1 MTTPARFWAVDFHVH
16 TPGSMDARDEDY
28 GTAGDIVSAAIA
40 ASLDAIAITD
50 HNTAAWCD
58 TVTTAAAGKDLIVLP
73 GVEISTTEGHLLGIW
88 EEGTDSSVID
98 DVLVVLGIKTSEGA
112 AVMLRCIVY

>member
-1 MTTPARFWAVDFHVH
+1 
-16 TPGSMDARDEDY
+16 
-28 GTAGDIVSAAIA
+28 
-40 ASLDAIAITD
+40 
-50 HNTAAWCD
+50 
-58 TVTTAAAGKDLIVLP
+58 LP

>member
-73 GVEISTTEGHLLGIW
+73 ASRSARLRVISWASGRKAPT
-88 EEGTDSSVID
+88 
-98 DVLVVLGIKTSEGA
+98 A
-112 AVMLRCIVY
+112 R